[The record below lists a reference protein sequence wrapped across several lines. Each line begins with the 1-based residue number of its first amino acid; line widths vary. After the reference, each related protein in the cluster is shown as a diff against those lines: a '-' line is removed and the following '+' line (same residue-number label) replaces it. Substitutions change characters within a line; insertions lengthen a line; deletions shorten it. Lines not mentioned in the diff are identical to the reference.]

1 MIATSVL
8 SSGKPFPTARMPPRR
23 LLLAIGRPLK
33 FFRRQVDTSQS
44 QHNLGSAGREQR
56 NLDELVFRCAD
67 FRNLPSDYLP
77 VRYTATLPT
86 AFGVPDAGGNR
97 HAAVRFVC
105 RSELRVLFSALVP
118 KNDEHP
124 PTDIRKGEAFLS
136 QVVKAVRNGPNGK
149 DSIIFIT
156 YDEHGGFYDHVPP
169 APAPQN
175 GALNPDGID
184 PGQCADLSNPP
195 LSEVP
200 GNGVQGT
207 VSPMEALAIC
217 AAFTPSGPY
226 PADYANFNQLG
237 FRVPFIAVS
246 PFAKPRYVSHTVG
259 DHTSMLALIEKRFLS
274 GNNGNSHIQ
283 SLTAR
288 RQR

>member
-1 MIATSVL
+1 
-8 SSGKPFPTARMPPRR
+8 
-23 LLLAIGRPLK
+23 
-33 FFRRQVDTSQS
+33 
-44 QHNLGSAGREQR
+44 
-56 NLDELVFRCAD
+56 LDELLFRCAD
-67 FRNLPSDYLP
+67 FRNLPSDDLP

-86 AFGVPDAGGNR
+86 AFGVPDAGGDR

-124 PTDIRKGEAFLS
+124 PTDIRKGEAFVS
-136 QVVKAVRNGPNGK
+136 QVVKAVRNGPNWK

-169 APAPQN
+169 APAPQD

-200 GNGVQGT
+200 
-207 VSPMEALAIC
+207 A
-217 AAFTPSGPY
+217 
-226 PADYANFNQLG
+226 
-237 FRVPFIAVS
+237 
-246 PFAKPRYVSHTVG
+246 
-259 DHTSMLALIEKRFLS
+259 
-274 GNNGNSHIQ
+274 
-283 SLTAR
+283 TASR
-288 RQR
+288 AP